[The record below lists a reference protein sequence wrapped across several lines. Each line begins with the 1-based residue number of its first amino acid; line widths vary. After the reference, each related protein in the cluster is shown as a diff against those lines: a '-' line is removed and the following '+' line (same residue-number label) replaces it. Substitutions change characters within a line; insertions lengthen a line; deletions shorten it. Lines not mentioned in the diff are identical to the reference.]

1 MRAEERHV
9 SPQSLHDDCSLGNQR
24 KKNLKMLQGK
34 ENTSTLTIKQ
44 GRVNPTPPQG
54 AKTRILHQPVP
65 RTSCPRT
72 SCLLRL
78 SLDPSLSLL
87 LWVVRTC
94 LLGHHCDLWQEHD
107 STTARLRLPEYKPQP
122 LHLPGGLWAQVYPP
136 AIYIL
141 KP

>member
-1 MRAEERHV
+1 
-9 SPQSLHDDCSLGNQR
+9 
-24 KKNLKMLQGK
+24 MLQGQ

-54 AKTRILHQPVP
+54 AKTRIFHKPVP

-72 SCLLRL
+72 SCLLRF

-87 LWVVRTC
+87 LCVVKTC

-107 STTARLRLPEYKPQP
+107 STTARLSLPEYEPQP

-136 AIYIL
+136 EIYML
-141 KP
+141 KPSPPVPQNMGVFEIEP